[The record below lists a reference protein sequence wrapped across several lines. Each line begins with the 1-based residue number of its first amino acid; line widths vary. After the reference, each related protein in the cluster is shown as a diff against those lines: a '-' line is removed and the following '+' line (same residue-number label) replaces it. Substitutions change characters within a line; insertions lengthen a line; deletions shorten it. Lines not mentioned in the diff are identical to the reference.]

1 MRALTSSDLARFRLP
16 EGPFR
21 VPSGAFRVTDGDT
34 IKIMSGLR
42 DSIGRDM
49 VALRIRFRSIAAPE
63 MRRNRWVEAPL
74 AAIGPDPSL
83 SCPGRAAKD
92 LLSRFVRGR
101 DLIVS
106 HYGQF
111 DPYGRLL
118 ADMSV
123 LPSRNARLEE
133 AISLERVLLARGA
146 VDRFGIEPVPR
157 LNPFGDN
164 PAPLP

>member
-1 MRALTSSDLARFRLP
+1 MRTLTSSELARFRLP

-34 IKIMSGLR
+34 IKLMSGLR
-42 DSIGRDM
+42 DSVGRDV

-63 MRRNRWVEAPL
+63 LRRSRWTDAPL
-74 AAIGPDPSL
+74 LAIGADPGYG
-83 SCPGRAAKD
+83 CPGRAAKE

-106 HYGQF
+106 HYGRF
-111 DPYGRLL
+111 DPHGRLL

-123 LPSRNARLEE
+123 LPTRTSRLGE
-133 AISLERVLLARGA
+133 AISLERVMLARGA
-146 VDRFGIEPVPR
+146 VDRFGDEPVPP
-157 LNPFGDN
+157 LHPFGDN
-164 PAPLP
+164 LAPRP